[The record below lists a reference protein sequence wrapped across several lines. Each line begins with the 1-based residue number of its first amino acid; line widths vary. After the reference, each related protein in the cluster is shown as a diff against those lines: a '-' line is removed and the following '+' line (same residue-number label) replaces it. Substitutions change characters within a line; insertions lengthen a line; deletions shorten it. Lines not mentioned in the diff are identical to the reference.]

1 MLSRPIVSI
10 VVPTFNRLDRLR
22 ICIDNIRRN
31 VAVSFEVI
39 VVDGRST
46 DGAWAWLA
54 GQLDFEGYS

>member
-31 VAVSFEVI
+31 VAISYEVI
-39 VVDGRST
+39 VVDGGST
-46 DGAWAWLA
+46 DGARAWPA
-54 GQLDFEGYS
+54 GQSDFEGHS